1 MSNWKNLYIMLYK
14 IAPFVMVVI
23 TTWITSMAIMQL
35 LRYRIKK
42 KIIDAKLTDQSFV
55 KAILEDTQGHKEK
68 QQNVL
73 KWIFLTGFGGLGLV
87 VQEFLPY
94 SMEES
99 ILPYGVIIIFLSIG
113 LLFYY
118 LLNERL
124 SKAEK

>member
-1 MSNWKNLYIMLYK
+1 
-14 IAPFVMVVI
+14 
-23 TTWITSMAIMQL
+23 MAIMQL
-35 LRYRIKK
+35 LRYQIKK

-94 SMEES
+94 RMEES